1 MAKME
6 DAVINVVVKMSL
18 WQALKIRISGRF
30 NNAISF
36 EQEGAI
42 IQIKYQEKEI

>member
-36 EQEGAI
+36 EQR
-42 IQIKYQEKEI
+42 KVLLFR